1 LLTWFEVDADIVGGE
16 HSQGINPLLCILQ
29 FLNEFIANE
38 EGTKMGKFIK
48 MKLINRNCV
57 TSSFSQI
64 FGSAL

>member
-1 LLTWFEVDADIVGGE
+1 VGGE

-48 MKLINRNCV
+48 MKLINRSCDLFLFSNFWIRFV
-57 TSSFSQI
+57 IGPTSS
-64 FGSAL
+64 LM